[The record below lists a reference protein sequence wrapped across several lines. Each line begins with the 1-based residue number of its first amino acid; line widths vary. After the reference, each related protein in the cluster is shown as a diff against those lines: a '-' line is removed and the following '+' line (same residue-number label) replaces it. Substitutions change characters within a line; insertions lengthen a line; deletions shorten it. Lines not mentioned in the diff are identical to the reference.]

1 MPIDSYALPREK
13 VQPEELGG
21 ALAALA
27 YKTTTPEMFDPT
39 ATLLAGGLKLTVSGP
54 LQCSGGRPRVA
65 SETARR

>member
-27 YKTTTPEMFDPT
+27 TRPQPPEMFDPT
-39 ATLLAGGLKLTVSGP
+39 AALLADGLS
-54 LQCSGGRPRVA
+54 
-65 SETARR
+65 